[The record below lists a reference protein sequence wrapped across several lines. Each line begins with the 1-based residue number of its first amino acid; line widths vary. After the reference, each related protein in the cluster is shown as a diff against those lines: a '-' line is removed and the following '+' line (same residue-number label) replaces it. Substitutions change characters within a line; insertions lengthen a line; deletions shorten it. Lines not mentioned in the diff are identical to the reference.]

1 MLKKLFLGLMLGLLF
16 SVKIM
21 AQGVDY
27 YLPYPGLLP
36 DHPLYWLKM
45 VRDRTQLLT
54 TTKPMAKTERLL
66 LYADKRLGAAWALI
80 DGNKQ
85 ALGMSTLTKA
95 EKYLYEA
102 VDKSRSLSPNEG
114 DVDQLRARLAK
125 AIVKHQ
131 EVLRYLKPKA
141 GDNYA
146 SMMDEMLIR
155 LDQYQQ
161 QFGLVAAPQEVDIT
175 VKFSADKT
183 SDQKVAATTAF
194 EVLEKISQEQGW
206 EIKTKDYDFG
216 KLVEAIDGVA
226 NTKAKVWIFYVNGEA
241 GDKASDKFE
250 LKAGDKIEWQYEAVK
265 P

>member
-1 MLKKLFLGLMLGLLF
+1 MLKKLFLGLLLGLIF
-16 SVKIM
+16 SVKAM

-45 VRDRTQLLT
+45 IRDRTQLLT

-66 LYADKRLGAAWALI
+66 LYADKRLGASWALI

-102 VDKSRSLSPNEG
+102 VEKSRLLPQNEG
-114 DVDQLRARLAK
+114 DADQLRARLAK

-131 EVLRYLKPKA
+131 EVLRYLKPKV
-141 GDNYA
+141 GDNYV

-161 QFGLVAAPQEVDIT
+161 QFGLVTSQEVDIS
-175 VKFSADKT
+175 VKFNAGKSV
-183 SDQKVAATTAF
+183 DQKVTATTAF
-194 EVLEKISQEQGW
+194 EALEKIGQDQGW

-216 KLVEAIDGVA
+216 KLVEVINGVA

-250 LKAGDKIEWQYEAVK
+250 LKAGDKVEWQYEAVK